1 MFQFWGEV
9 DDWVQEQPFVRR
21 PGLVYPQVSQE
32 LLSEI
37 CKETQ
42 QNKKSPTKLYEST
55 GKPVKISSNNLI
67 SIEMGLL
74 LCWLPTIY
82 ETGSMPVSRV
92 QHAASFHP
100 PAAGNNL

>member
-1 MFQFWGEV
+1 MG
-9 DDWVQEQPFVRR
+9 R
-21 PGLVYPQVSQE
+21 PGLVFPPVSQE

-37 CKETQ
+37 R
-42 QNKKSPTKLYEST
+42 KKPNRTKKNPTKLYEST
-55 GKPVKISSNNLI
+55 GKPVKISSNKLI

-74 LCWLPTIY
+74 LCRLPTIY
-82 ETGSMPVSRV
+82 ETGWVPASRV